1 VLQDREKWNK
11 KYRDKKYPSAP
22 SRIVTDYFNLATV
35 KKALDIAAGNGRNS
49 LFLARQGFSVDAV
62 DISEEGLRLLA
73 GMHPNLH
80 PICADLD
87 TFDIAGN
94 RYDLIVNVK
103 FLSRRLFP
111 FIEAG
116 LAIGGILIFQ
126 AFLETGDPEGKTS
139 MRREYLLGKNE
150 LLHAFSSLEIHY
162 YNEESSSG
170 DNENFGL
177 ASLVAVK
184 KAVA

>member
-1 VLQDREKWNK
+1 MLQDREKWNK
-11 KYRDKKYPSAP
+11 KYREKKYPSAP
-22 SRIVTDYFNLATV
+22 SRIVNDYFNLATA

-62 DISEEGLRLLA
+62 DISEEGLRQIA
-73 GMHPNLH
+73 GVHPNLH

-111 FIEAG
+111 LIEAG
-116 LAIGGILIFQ
+116 LRTGGILIFQ
-126 AFLETGDPEGKTS
+126 TFLETGDPEDKTA

-162 YNEESSSG
+162 YNEESNSG
-170 DNENFGL
+170 DNEKFGL

-184 KAVA
+184 KTVA

>member
-1 VLQDREKWNK
+1 MLRDREKWNK
-11 KYRDKKYPSAP
+11 KYRDKKYPRAP
-22 SRIVTDYFNLATV
+22 SRIVTDYFNLATG

-62 DISEEGLRLLA
+62 DISEEGLKPIA
-73 GMHPNLH
+73 GVHPNLH

-87 TFDIAGN
+87 TFDITGN

-116 LAIGGILIFQ
+116 LTIGGILIFQ
-126 AFLETGDPEGKTS
+126 AFLEDDNPHSKTS
-139 MRREYLLGKNE
+139 MNRDYLLEKNE
-150 LLHAFSSLEIHY
+150 LLHAFSSLNVFY
-162 YNEESSSG
+162 YNEDSREDG
-170 DNENFGL
+170 HEKPAL
-177 ASLVAVK
+177 ASLVAVRDF
-184 KAVA
+184 A

>member
-1 VLQDREKWNK
+1 MQDREKWNK
-11 KYRDKKYPSAP
+11 KYRDKKYPSTP
-22 SRIVTDYFNLATV
+22 SRIVTDYFNLATG

-49 LFLARQGFSVDAV
+49 LFLARQGFAVDAV
-62 DISEEGLRLLA
+62 DISGEGLRPIA
-73 GMHPNLH
+73 GAHPNLH

-111 FIEAG
+111 LIEAG
-116 LAIGGILIFQ
+116 LRTGGILIFQ
-126 AFLETGDPEGKTS
+126 TFLETGDPDPTTS
-139 MRREYLLGKNE
+139 MHREYLLKENE
-150 LLHAFSSLEIHY
+150 LLHAFSSLEMLY
-162 YNEESSSG
+162 YNEQSNPG
-170 DNENFGL
+170 DDEKFAL